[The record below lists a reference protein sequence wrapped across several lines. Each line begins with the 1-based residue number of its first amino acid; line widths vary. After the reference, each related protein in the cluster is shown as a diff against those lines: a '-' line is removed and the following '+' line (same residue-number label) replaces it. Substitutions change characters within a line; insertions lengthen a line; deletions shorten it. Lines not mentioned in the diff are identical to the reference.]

1 MAWAVIVLVDI
12 LADRVDQ
19 FLDVTE
25 DAAAKPALSEVRGS
39 TLHHVQPRAT
49 GRREVDV
56 ESGVT
61 SQPPLHL
68 GMLMGS
74 VIVRNQVDLPT
85 PRCDFVDDTQKFQP
99 FLVTMPVV
107 AHADNGPVERIHRGK

>member
-56 ESGVT
+56 EFGMTRQRLLHFGVFVYRI
-61 SQPPLHL
+61 L
-68 GMLMGS
+68 
-74 VIVRNQVDLPT
+74 VRD
-85 PRCDFVDDTQKFQP
+85 
-99 FLVTMPVV
+99 
-107 AHADNGPVERIHRGK
+107 